1 MMENASVNSQNNVL
15 EEPLAPKRTRLEE
28 FWRLFRKN
36 KLAIAGMVFFI
47 LFFALAIVG
56 FGLTR
61 GSAPILDPA
70 LRWPCPTWNGYSP
83 MKSPNWAFTFLAQMT
98 WDAMSLPECCRDPG
112 SR

>member
-70 LRWPCPTWNGYSP
+70 LVRLQDKLRPPLALPNLERLQPHDIPKLGIYIFGVHTYSP
-83 MKSPNWAFTFLAQMT
+83 
-98 WDAMSLPECCRDPG
+98 
-112 SR
+112 